1 MGVEDFSCPLYCRL
15 EYVVPL
21 GNELV
26 PLGKINKAGISEILL
41 LCYEEIKLLY
51 LVRAIIAF
59 VYWKDTCGSALVK
72 QARALPMQTLVF
84 LPCFLQGLI
93 FHCFDYKNKFY
104 MYFSSV

>member
-1 MGVEDFSCPLYCRL
+1 M
-15 EYVVPL
+15 PL

-41 LCYEEIKLLY
+41 LYYEEIKLLY

-59 VYWKDTCGSALVK
+59 VSWKDTCGSALVK

-84 LPCFLQGLI
+84 FPVSYRGRFFTALTIKTNFILPL
-93 FHCFDYKNKFY
+93 
-104 MYFSSV
+104 SSHRHQLLYGILVVTQVIHS